1 MDVVLPLTLG
11 EALEAMSERAD
22 PRPIAGGTDLMV
34 AMNRGLERPG
44 TVVDLTR
51 IDELLGW
58 TRNGREHLGAGV
70 TYARIEADADP
81 DDALLQAARA
91 VGSPQIRARGTVG
104 GNIGTASPA
113 GDLLPVLAAR
123 DADIDLVSTSGRR
136 SVPWHAFVTG
146 PKRTALQAGELIAGA
161 SWASPSGRSVFAK
174 VGPRNAMVI
183 SICSVCVQLDDDART
198 VRIAMGSVG
207 PTVLRAP
214 EAEAFAQAAIDEG
227 GGWDDPSRP
236 PRAAALRRFGELAA
250 EAARPIDDVRGTAAY
265 RRHAVSVLAS
275 RLLERAIALRP
286 GA

>member
-34 AMNRGLERPG
+34 AMNRGRERPG

-51 IDELLGW
+51 IDELSGW
-58 TRNGREHLGAGV
+58 AHNGQEHLGSGV

-123 DADIDLVSTSGRR
+123 DADIELVSTSGRR
-136 SVPWHAFVTG
+136 SVPWHAFFTG

-161 SWASPSGRSVFAK
+161 SWASPSGPSVFAK

-227 GGWDDPSRP
+227 GGWHDPSRP

-275 RLLERAIALRP
+275 RLLERALALRP

>member
-1 MDVVLPLTLG
+1 MDVVLALTLD
-11 EALEAMSERAD
+11 EALEAMSEHLD
-22 PRPIAGGTDLMV
+22 PHPIAGGTDLMV
-34 AMNRGLERPG
+34 AMNRGRERPG
-44 TVVDLTR
+44 TIVDLTR
-51 IDELLGW
+51 IDDLTGW
-58 TRNGREHLGAGV
+58 SRSGREQLGAGV

-123 DADIDLVSTSGRR
+123 DADIELVSTSGRR
-136 SVPWHAFVTG
+136 SVPWYAFFTG
-146 PKRTALQAGELIAGA
+146 PKRTALEPGELIAGA
-161 SWASPSGRSVFAK
+161 SWASHSGASVFAK

-183 SICSVCVQLDDDART
+183 SICSVCVQLDDEARE
-198 VRIAMGSVG
+198 VRVAMGSVG

-214 EAEAFAQAAIDEG
+214 EAEAFAQAEVDDAG
-227 GGWDDPSRP
+227 AWDDPSRP